1 MGGEYLELLYTA
13 LASEAG
19 IVVHSDDPQRLRQ
32 KLYSVRRAALDP
44 SLDILSFVESP
55 TEPTEQLWIVKR
67 PANGAA

>member
-19 IVVHSDDPQRLRQ
+19 IVVQSDDPPRLRQ
-32 KLYSVRRAALDP
+32 KLYTARRESLDP
-44 SLDILSFVESP
+44 SRDCLSFVESRTNP
-55 TEPTEQLWIVKR
+55 SEQLWIVKR